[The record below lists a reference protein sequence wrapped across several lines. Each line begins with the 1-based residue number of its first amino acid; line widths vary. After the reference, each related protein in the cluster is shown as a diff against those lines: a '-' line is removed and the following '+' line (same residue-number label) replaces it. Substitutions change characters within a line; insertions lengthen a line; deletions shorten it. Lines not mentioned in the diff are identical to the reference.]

1 MCVYI
6 NQKNRITVPKPAFDP
21 LPLSSPSYRIYVIS
35 ELVAIYRS
43 YVHGR
48 FCSMV
53 VHAFTTNA
61 THLYLEPI
69 QDERRVLSQYQH
81 IRGYLFRLS
90 GFVLATR
97 QYNVFRIQ
105 SLSVP
110 NRLALQLPC
119 HWKTRILSPD
129 RSPTLWGDFL
139 WNDSRQAYWS
149 LCYRLH
155 VSLHAPHMD
164 SHSRSPP
171 AHTHRFL
178 PVIVHLSTFSY
189 PAILDLSAGI
199 LPHSIRLFVNKGEAT
214 SNKIHETAT
223 S

>member
-1 MCVYI
+1 MKHSKAQKGKDEIERKQRRISSSSIRSRHVSLRLLFPMQHSSCLLADIMCVYI

-69 QDERRVLSQYQH
+69 QDEKRVLSQYQH

-97 QYNVFRIQ
+97 QYDVFRI
-105 SLSVP
+105 
-110 NRLALQLPC
+110 
-119 HWKTRILSPD
+119 
-129 RSPTLWGDFL
+129 
-139 WNDSRQAYWS
+139 
-149 LCYRLH
+149 
-155 VSLHAPHMD
+155 
-164 SHSRSPP
+164 
-171 AHTHRFL
+171 
-178 PVIVHLSTFSY
+178 
-189 PAILDLSAGI
+189 
-199 LPHSIRLFVNKGEAT
+199 
-214 SNKIHETAT
+214 
-223 S
+223 

>member
-69 QDERRVLSQYQH
+69 QDEKRVLSQYQH

-97 QYNVFRIQ
+97 QYNVFHSHYNYHVIGKHG
-105 SLSVP
+105 SS
-110 NRLALQLPC
+110 RLIDPQLFEAISFEM
-119 HWKTRILSPD
+119 TPD
-129 RSPTLWGDFL
+129 KLT
-139 WNDSRQAYWS
+139 
-149 LCYRLH
+149 
-155 VSLHAPHMD
+155 
-164 SHSRSPP
+164 
-171 AHTHRFL
+171 
-178 PVIVHLSTFSY
+178 
-189 PAILDLSAGI
+189 DLSAIDCTCLFMPLTWTPIPDRLQRI
-199 LPHSIRLFVNKGEAT
+199 LIDSFRLLYT
-214 SNKIHETAT
+214 
-223 S
+223 